1 MSGRG
6 VTGKVERRGVVCRS
20 AGATRL
26 LTVAGLALAAASGTV
41 LSVAAQESG
50 AATTGSAIAIDRAGQ
65 GTGDSR
71 TAFDAGAA
79 GILRSGEA
87 AAALPAI
94 ADDGQPF
101 DALDPRRPSPARSAA
116 LALHGPAMPLAAES
130 IAAEPGAVVLPSVPT
145 VGDGAPGLGEGTPGT
160 ATGTGGAPA
169 PAVTAPAAPAAESAF
184 SSRLAAIVG
193 SELGRFSSRSADR
206 EALAAYYAARNFQP
220 AFTDEGG
227 LAPLGQVALDTFAA
241 AATEGLDPA
250 DYTVPPLLAGADAA
264 QRAETEMRLAAA
276 TLLYA
281 RHVQSGRFD
290 PKTLSKDID
299 PSPTVPDSAAV
310 LARVGG
316 ARDVQEARAALAS
329 FAPQYDQYRLLKERL
344 AQLQAQGQVV
354 SHAPIP
360 PGPSLR
366 PGESDPRVPL
376 LRARLGVGVDAGAQE
391 GDEFYDGRLVD
402 AVRAFQRL
410 AGQSVDG
417 IVGRNTLAAL
427 NDAGADPIPDIIAN
441 MERWRWLPHE
451 VAPAYVM
458 VNIPE
463 FMVRIVVDGS
473 PVHETRVVV
482 GKPET
487 QTPILSE
494 NMQYAVF
501 NPSWHVP
508 PSIIRN
514 EMLPKLR
521 ADPYAL
527 VRQGIDVVRNGRV
540 IDPGTVDWRRAG
552 TQGYSFRQEPGER
565 NALGR
570 MKFMFPN
577 KHSVYLHDTPSRALF
592 ARDRRAF
599 SHGCVRVHEPMEFAE
614 ALFALGRPGEGW
626 SQQRLSRLL
635 GGNEKSLPLKNKF
648 PVHLVYFTS
657 FVDGNGQLVTREDLY
672 GTNAATKSAL
682 GIGGVRQ
689 FADRR
694 AETVRR

>member
-6 VTGKVERRGVVCRS
+6 VTGKGEGRGAVRPR
-20 AGATRL
+20 AGAARL
-26 LTVAGLALAAASGTV
+26 LTVAGLAFAAAGSSG
-41 LSVAAQESG
+41 LSVMAQENG
-50 AATTGSAIAIDRAGQ
+50 MATMGSAIAIDRAGE
-65 GTGDSR
+65 GTGDSLP
-71 TAFDAGAA
+71 AFNSDAA

-94 ADDGQPF
+94 AADDQPF
-101 DALDPRRPSPARSAA
+101 DATDPRRPSPARSAA
-116 LALHGPAMPLAAES
+116 LALQSPAAPLGAEV
-130 IAAEPGAVVLPSVPT
+130 AAEPGAVVPSAAPT
-145 VGDGAPGLGEGTPGT
+145 VGDGAPGLGEGTNGT
-160 ATGTGGAPA
+160 ATESGAAPGPALAA
-169 PAVTAPAAPAAESAF
+169 PAVSAGETAF
-184 SSRLAAIVG
+184 SKRLAAIVA
-193 SELGRFSSRSADR
+193 SELARFAARSADR
-206 EALAAYYAARNFQP
+206 EALTAYYTARNFQP
-220 AFTDEGG
+220 AFTGEGG
-227 LAPLGQVALDTFAA
+227 LAPIGQVALDTFAVA
-241 AATEGLDPA
+241 GAEGLDPA
-250 DYTVPPLLAGADAA
+250 DYAVPPLAANADAA
-264 QRAETEMRLAAA
+264 QLAETEMRLAAT

-290 PKTLSKDID
+290 PKTLSKDVD

-310 LARVGG
+310 LARVAD
-316 ARDVQEARAALAS
+316 ARDPQDARAALAS
-329 FAPQYDQYRLLKERL
+329 FAPQYDQYRLLKEQL

-391 GDEFYDGRLVD
+391 GDEFYDDRLVE

-417 IVGRNTLAAL
+417 IVGRGTLAAL

-494 NMQYAVF
+494 SMQYAVF

-635 GGNEKSLPLKNKF
+635 GGDEKSLPLKNKF

-657 FVDGNGQLVTREDLY
+657 FVDGNGRLVTREDLY

-682 GIGGVRQ
+682 GIGGARQ

-694 AETVRR
+694 ADTVRR

>member
-6 VTGKVERRGVVCRS
+6 VTGKGEGRGAVRRRAC
-20 AGATRL
+20 ATRL
-26 LTVAGLALAAASGTV
+26 LTVAGLAFATAGTG
-41 LSVAAQESG
+41 LSAMAQENG
-50 AATTGSAIAIDRAGQ
+50 LAPMGQAIAIDRAGE
-65 GTGDSR
+65 GTGDSLS
-71 TAFDAGAA
+71 AFNVEAA
-79 GILRSGEA
+79 GLLRSGEA

-94 ADDGQPF
+94 AADDQPF
-101 DALDPRRPSPARSAA
+101 DAADPRRPSPARSAA
-116 LALHGPAMPLAAES
+116 LALHSPAVPLAAETV
-130 IAAEPGAVVLPSVPT
+130 AAEPVAVVPSAAPT
-145 VGDGAPGLGEGTPGT
+145 VGDGAPGLGEGTSGA
-160 ATGTGGAPA
+160 ATESGAAPEPAMAA
-169 PAVTAPAAPAAESAF
+169 PAVTAGESAF
-184 SSRLAAIVG
+184 SKRLAEIVA
-193 SELGRFSSRSADR
+193 SELARFAARSADR
-206 EALAAYYAARNFQP
+206 EALTAYYTARNFQP
-220 AFTDEGG
+220 AFTGEGG

-241 AATEGLDPA
+241 AGAEGLDPA
-250 DYTVPPLLAGADAA
+250 DYAVAPLPANADAA
-264 QRAETEMRLAAA
+264 QLAETEMRLAAT

-290 PKTLSKDID
+290 PKRLSKDVD

-310 LARVGG
+310 LARVAD
-316 ARDVQEARAALAS
+316 ARDPQDARAALAS
-329 FAPQYDQYRLLKERL
+329 FAPQYDQYRLLKEQL

-360 PGPSLR
+360 SGPSLR

-376 LRARLGVGVDAGAQE
+376 LRARLGVGADAGAQE
-391 GDEFYDGRLVD
+391 GDEFYDDRLVD
-402 AVRAFQRL
+402 AVRGFQRL

-417 IVGRNTLAAL
+417 IVGRGTLAAL
-427 NDAGADPIPDIIAN
+427 NDSGADPIPDIIAN

-451 VAPAYVM
+451 VAPAYVI

-463 FMVRIVVDGS
+463 FMVRIIVDGS

-494 NMQYAVF
+494 SMQYAVF

-614 ALFALGRPGEGW
+614 ALFTLGRPGEGW

-635 GGNEKSLPLKNKF
+635 GGDEKSLPLKNKF

-657 FVDGNGQLVTREDLY
+657 FVDGNGRLVTREDLY

-682 GIGGVRQ
+682 GLGGTRQ

-694 AETVRR
+694 ADTVRR

>member
-1 MSGRG
+1 MRHRAAS
-6 VTGKVERRGVVCRS
+6 RS
-20 AGATRL
+20 MLAVAT
-26 LTVAGLALAAASGTV
+26 GLALAAAGGPG
-41 LSVAAQESG
+41 LSVQAQEFY
-50 AATTGSAIAIDRAGQ
+50 GSAIAIDRAGH
-65 GTGDSR
+65 GTGDSLP
-71 TAFDAGAA
+71 AFDADAA
-79 GILRSGEA
+79 GMLRPGQA

-94 ADDGQPF
+94 ADDSQPF
-101 DALDPRRPSPARSAA
+101 DALDPRRPSPAHSAA
-116 LALHGPAMPLAAES
+116 LALHGPDAPLPVESTAPAPVAAL
-130 IAAEPGAVVLPSVPT
+130 APATTLPSAPM
-145 VGDGAPGLGEGTPGT
+145 VGDGAPGLGEGTSGT
-160 ATGTGGAPA
+160 PTGAAPPASSAPSPATAEPAA
-169 PAVTAPAAPAAESAF
+169 PAVTPF
-184 SSRLAAIVG
+184 STHLAAIVESG
-193 SELGRFSSRSADR
+193 LARFASRPTDR
-206 EALAAYYAARNFQP
+206 EALAAYYTARNFQP
-220 AFTDEGG
+220 AFTGESG
-227 LAPLGQVALDTFAA
+227 LAPLGQVALDTFAGA
-241 AATEGLDPA
+241 GAEGLDPA
-250 DYTVPPLLAGADAA
+250 DYAVPPLPADADAA
-264 QRAETEMRLAAA
+264 QRAETEMRVAAA

-290 PKTLSKDID
+290 PKTLSKDVD

-310 LARVGG
+310 LARVAD
-316 ARDVQEARAALAS
+316 ARDPQDARAALAS
-329 FAPQYDQYRLLKERL
+329 FAPQYDQYRLLKDQL

-376 LRARLGVGVDAGAQE
+376 LRARLGVGLDAGAQE
-391 GDEFYDGRLVD
+391 GDEFYEGALVE
-402 AVRAFQRL
+402 AVRAFQAL
-410 AGQSVDG
+410 AGQKVDG

-427 NDAGADPIPDIIAN
+427 NDAGADPVPDIIAN

-494 NMQYAVF
+494 SMQNAVF

-577 KHSVYLHDTPSRALF
+577 KHAVYLHDTPSRALF
-592 ARDRRAF
+592 SRDRRAF

-635 GGNEKSLPLKNKF
+635 GGKEKSLPLKNKY

-682 GIGGVRQ
+682 GIGGARQ
-689 FADRR
+689 FADRK
-694 AETVRR
+694 ADTVRR